1 MVKANLRNMKT
12 PRPAPTTPGELRA
25 KAERMR
31 ETARL
36 RAQQLVEDADR
47 EAAALEMA
55 ARMIEQYRSGL
66 PSADDVDTIGEMDAI
81 PSLPSP
87 KRRRSG
93 PVLRSTGPIADA
105 ARELGISVHALA
117 KVVGEN
123 SGSMRT
129 WGKPDRRPPDDLV
142 KKLDSLVKEHRKK
155 LAATSKAKKIR

>member
-36 RAQQLVEDADR
+36 RAQQFVEDADR

-81 PSLPSP
+81 ANLPAP

-117 KVVGEN
+117 QVVGEN
-123 SGSMRT
+123 PGSMHT
-129 WGKPDRRPPDDLV
+129 WSKPDRRPPEDLV
-142 KKLDSLVKEHRKK
+142 KKLNALVKEHRRKVASGSKGKK
-155 LAATSKAKKIR
+155 AR